1 MNSRVMIV
9 LLVVCSFAGTSSA
22 QTYLW
27 LQLSNHRLVVNGEF
41 ESLAGDSLVV
51 FVDGTQRLFDVE
63 EVDEMRIL
71 REGSMWNATLAGA
84 GIGVL
89 VGGAAGF
96 AAGSKDLRMWDA
108 RKGALVVGIIGG
120 IVGSV
125 AGSMPEPENIL
136 DLRGLDAA
144 EKRGRIRRAIDA
156 AK

>member
-1 MNSRVMIV
+1 
-9 LLVVCSFAGTSSA
+9 
-22 QTYLW
+22 
-27 LQLSNHRLVVNGEF
+27 
-41 ESLAGDSLVV
+41 
-51 FVDGTQRLFDVE
+51 
-63 EVDEMRIL
+63 
-71 REGSMWNATLAGA
+71 MWNATLAGA

-144 EKRGRIRRAIDA
+144 EKRSRIRRAIDA